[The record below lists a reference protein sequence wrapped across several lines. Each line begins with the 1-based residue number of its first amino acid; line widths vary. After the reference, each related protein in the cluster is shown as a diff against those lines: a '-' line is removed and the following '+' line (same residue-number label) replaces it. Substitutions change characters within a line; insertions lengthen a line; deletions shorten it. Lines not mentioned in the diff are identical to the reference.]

1 MIEGFLFRLEAAD
14 CKRAPG
20 APDKA
25 QGFLQARAWRGLLNI
40 NFASYLPEEQKMK
53 QRIFAL
59 APIFSILLP
68 SPLAAQSADPSIGR
82 HLAEKQC
89 SVCHKIGASA
99 PGDKTPVAPSF
110 TDISRMPSANELSL
124 KVFLRSSHPKMPN
137 IILSPEEIDSVASFI
152 VGLKE
157 KK

>member
-1 MIEGFLFRLEAAD
+1 M
-14 CKRAPG
+14 
-20 APDKA
+20 
-25 QGFLQARAWRGLLNI
+25 NI
-40 NFASYLPEEQKMK
+40 NFVRHSPEEQKM
-53 QRIFAL
+53 RHWIFVL

-68 SPLAAQSADPSIGR
+68 LPLAAQSADPSIGR
-82 HLAEKQC
+82 DLAEKQC